1 MMPAHALTGVY
12 GRHHPEIHRDHIDSM
27 TNDSIINDEQRRA
40 QELLG
45 VAQPTTKP
53 AMKEKIMSFSHG
65 TVYMDLRLVREYD
78 IAKQDYGEPI
88 PKIILLV
95 NNKFVPI
102 PFDSVFLKQF
112 GDFVASIGEVIEDV
126 KLPEEKVT
134 VEEAK
139 EKMRKFSGV
148 KS

>member
-1 MMPAHALTGVY
+1 
-12 GRHHPEIHRDHIDSM
+12 
-27 TNDSIINDEQRRA
+27 
-40 QELLG
+40 
-45 VAQPTTKP
+45 
-53 AMKEKIMSFSHG
+53 MSFSHG

-112 GDFVASIGEVIEDV
+112 GNFVASIGEVIEDV
-126 KLPEEKVT
+126 KLPEEKFT

>member
-1 MMPAHALTGVY
+1 M
-12 GRHHPEIHRDHIDSM
+12 
-27 TNDSIINDEQRRA
+27 
-40 QELLG
+40 
-45 VAQPTTKP
+45 
-53 AMKEKIMSFSHG
+53 
-65 TVYMDLRLVREYD
+65 
-78 IAKQDYGEPI
+78 
-88 PKIILLV
+88 

-102 PFDSVFLKQF
+102 PFDSDFLKQF